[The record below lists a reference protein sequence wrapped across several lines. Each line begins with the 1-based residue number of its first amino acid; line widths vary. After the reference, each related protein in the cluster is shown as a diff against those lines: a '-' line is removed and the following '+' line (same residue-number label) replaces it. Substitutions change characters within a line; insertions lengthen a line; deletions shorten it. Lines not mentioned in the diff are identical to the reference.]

1 MFRVAALIVAIVSGT
16 AMLTFVGAEVIGRR
30 LSGEEI
36 AVAFVGM
43 ALAFACWAFAQRRH
57 ARKRLRNLRDSALW

>member
-16 AMLTFVGAEVIGRR
+16 AVLTVVGAAVVGRQ

-36 AVAFVGM
+36 AVTFVGM
-43 ALAFACWAFAQRRH
+43 ALAFACGAFAQRRNV
-57 ARKRLRNLRDSALW
+57 RKRLRNMRDSALW

>member
-1 MFRVAALIVAIVSGT
+1 MFKVAALIVAIVSGT
-16 AMLTFVGAEVIGRR
+16 AVLTLVGAVVVGRR

-36 AVAFVGM
+36 AVTFLGM
-43 ALAFACWAFAQRRH
+43 ALTLACWVVAQRRH